1 MDRSDLSE
9 KQDILATTQFNLKR
23 VTDTQL
29 PPVKTHLFQ
38 ALWKKLL
45 GKLFSKPQSKE
56 ELIELMDSAEIKD
69 FIGPESRIMLEGVL
83 NISDMRVGD
92 IMVPSPRMDMLDIHM
107 GMDALLEVVIDIGHS
122 RYPVYENDKENI
134 IGVLMA
140 KDLLKLQRA
149 PELNIKILLRTAVF
163 VPESKKLND
172 LLRDFKRNRNHM
184 AMVVDEFGRIAGLV
198 TFEDVLEEIVGEIE
212 DEFDTETDVGDI
224 YSLVDNSFR
233 VAGHTPIEAINQRF
247 EVQLPTSVDE
257 ETFDTIGGLIAHEMG
272 HVPHKGEHRDMQG
285 LRFEVMHAKGGS
297 VKWYRVKKLK
307 A

>member
-1 MDRSDLSE
+1 M
-9 KQDILATTQFNLKR
+9 
-23 VTDTQL
+23 
-29 PPVKTHLFQ
+29 KTHLFQ

-45 GKLFSKPQSKE
+45 GKLFTKPQSKE

-83 NISDMRVGD
+83 NIGDMRVGD
-92 IMVPSPRMDMLDIHM
+92 IMVPSPRMDMLDIDM

-247 EVQLPTSVDE
+247 EVELPTNVDE

>member
-1 MDRSDLSE
+1 
-9 KQDILATTQFNLKR
+9 
-23 VTDTQL
+23 
-29 PPVKTHLFQ
+29 
-38 ALWKKLL
+38 
-45 GKLFSKPQSKE
+45 
-56 ELIELMDSAEIKD
+56 
-69 FIGPESRIMLEGVL
+69 
-83 NISDMRVGD
+83 
-92 IMVPSPRMDMLDIHM
+92 
-107 GMDALLEVVIDIGHS
+107 
-122 RYPVYENDKENI
+122 
-134 IGVLMA
+134 
-140 KDLLKLQRA
+140 LKLQRA

>member
-1 MDRSDLSE
+1 M
-9 KQDILATTQFNLKR
+9 
-23 VTDTQL
+23 TDTQ
-29 PPVKTHLFQ
+29 PPHVKPHHFQ

-83 NISDMRVGD
+83 NIGDMRVGD
-92 IMVPSPRMDMLDIHM
+92 IMVPSPRMDMLDINM

-212 DEFDTETDVGDI
+212 DEFDTATDVGDI

-257 ETFDTIGGLIAHEMG
+257 EAFDTIGGLIAHEMG

>member
-1 MDRSDLSE
+1 
-9 KQDILATTQFNLKR
+9 
-23 VTDTQL
+23 VTDHQP

-45 GKLFSKPQSKE
+45 GKLFTKPQSKE

-83 NISDMRVGD
+83 NIGDMRVGD
-92 IMVPSPRMDMLDIHM
+92 IMVPSPRMDMLDIDM

-247 EVQLPTSVDE
+247 DVELPTNVDE

>member
-1 MDRSDLSE
+1 M
-9 KQDILATTQFNLKR
+9 
-23 VTDTQL
+23 
-29 PPVKTHLFQ
+29 KTHLFQ

-45 GKLFSKPQSKE
+45 GKLFTKPQSKE
-56 ELIELMDSAEIKD
+56 ELIELMDSAENKD

-83 NISDMRVGD
+83 NIGDMRVGD
-92 IMVPSPRMDMLDIHM
+92 IMVPSPRMDMLDIDM

-122 RYPVYENDKENI
+122 RYPVDENDKENI

-247 EVQLPTSVDE
+247 DVELPTNVDE

>member
-1 MDRSDLSE
+1 M
-9 KQDILATTQFNLKR
+9 
-23 VTDTQL
+23 TDHQP

-45 GKLFSKPQSKE
+45 GKLFTKPQSKE

-69 FIGPESRIMLEGVL
+69 FIGHESRIMLEGVL
-83 NISDMRVGD
+83 NIGDMRVGD
-92 IMVPSPRMDMLDIHM
+92 IMVPSPRMDMLDIDM

-247 EVQLPTSVDE
+247 EVELPTNVDE

>member
-1 MDRSDLSE
+1 M
-9 KQDILATTQFNLKR
+9 
-23 VTDTQL
+23 TDHQP

-45 GKLFSKPQSKE
+45 GKLFTKPQSKE

-83 NISDMRVGD
+83 NIGDMRVGD
-92 IMVPSPRMDMLDIHM
+92 IMVPSPRMDMLDIDM

-247 EVQLPTSVDE
+247 EVELPTNVDE

>member
-1 MDRSDLSE
+1 
-9 KQDILATTQFNLKR
+9 
-23 VTDTQL
+23 
-29 PPVKTHLFQ
+29 VKTHLFQ

-45 GKLFSKPQSKE
+45 GKLFTKPQSKE

-69 FIGPESRIMLEGVL
+69 FIGHESRIMLEGVL
-83 NISDMRVGD
+83 NIGDMRVGD
-92 IMVPSPRMDMLDIHM
+92 IMVPSPRMDMLDIDM

-247 EVQLPTSVDE
+247 EVELPTNVDE

>member
-134 IGVLMA
+134 IGILMA

>member
-1 MDRSDLSE
+1 M
-9 KQDILATTQFNLKR
+9 
-23 VTDTQL
+23 TDHQP

-45 GKLFSKPQSKE
+45 GKLFTKPQSKE

-83 NISDMRVGD
+83 NIGDMRVGD
-92 IMVPSPRMDMLDIHM
+92 IMVPSPRMDMLDIDM

-247 EVQLPTSVDE
+247 DVELPTNVDE